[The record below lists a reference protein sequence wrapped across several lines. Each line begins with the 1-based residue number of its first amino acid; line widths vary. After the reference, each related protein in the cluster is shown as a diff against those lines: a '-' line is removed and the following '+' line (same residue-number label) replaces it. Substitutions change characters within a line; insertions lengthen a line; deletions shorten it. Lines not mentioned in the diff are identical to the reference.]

1 LAGRPSTSDGWIAF
15 GSERHLRRW
24 GHRVGYDLAR
34 YSTIFAYG
42 DTRED
47 AELLELA
54 TRRYYRWRELP
65 AGGGVLRERLST
77 RPTR

>member
-1 LAGRPSTSDGWIAF
+1 M
-15 GSERHLRRW
+15 
-24 GHRVGYDLAR
+24 DLALFDFA
-34 YSTIFAYG
+34 IHAYG

-54 TRRYYRWRELP
+54 TRRYYRWWELP
-65 AGGGVLRERLST
+65 AEGGVLRERLGT